1 MSTLTGR
8 RAILLGSTGAVGS
21 HVLAEALRSP
31 AFTAVTTLGRRAS
44 DLPDPPAKLAQHV
57 VSLDDPT
64 SYRSL
69 LAGHDVAICTLGVGQ
84 PSKMAR
90 DEVWKIEVD
99 YVMGFAKACRE
110 AEIAHFSLMTS
121 VGANARSSVDYL
133 KMKGILEDRVKALL
147 FQRTSLFQPSM
158 LLTPQ
163 NRYGVTQGL
172 TLAVWPKLDWALV
185 GGLRRYRGIKVED
198 LGRAIAL
205 DAARD
210 GEGVATYT
218 WDDFQAILGT
228 TG

>member
-8 RAILLGSTGAVGS
+8 RAILLGSTGAVGG
-21 HVLAEALRSP
+21 HVLAETLRSP
-31 AFTAVTTLGRRAS
+31 AFTAVTTLGRRVT
-44 DLPDPPAKLAQHV
+44 DLAEPPAKLLQHV
-57 VSLDDPT
+57 VRVDDAT
-64 SYRSL
+64 SYRSF

-99 YVMGFAKACRE
+99 HVMGFANACRE
-110 AEIAHFSLMTS
+110 AGIAHFSLMTS
-121 VGANARSSVDYL
+121 VGSDAKSSVDYL
-133 KMKGILEDRVKALL
+133 KMKGLLEDRVKALS
-147 FQRTSLFQPSM
+147 FARTSLFQPSM

-172 TLAVWPKLDWALV
+172 TLAVWPKLDWALA
-185 GGLRRYRGIKVED
+185 GRLRRYRGIKVED

-205 DAARD
+205 DAARA

-218 WDDFQAILGT
+218 WDDFHEILRSAG
-228 TG
+228 